1 MTGERPSTPIRFQR
15 PSFPPSEAIE
25 RYFAR
30 SRERHWYSNG
40 GPCFE
45 LLAARLQD
53 RTGCA
58 SLPVASATTGL
69 IAAVSVLR
77 RRRPSGTE
85 AIVPS
90 FTFAAAAQ
98 ALVWNGLQP
107 VFVDVDL
114 LHWHLDADALRAALA
129 ARGSAVSVVVACSS
143 FGTPPPPS
151 ALTAWESACR
161 DAGVPLLVDSAAGF
175 GAGNAHGVPVGAQ
188 GDAEVVSFHATKPFA
203 IGEGGAVFSRDPD
216 LVAEIA
222 RTANFA
228 FDGDRRP
235 QSPWGLNA
243 KLDELHAATALA
255 VLDGFDA
262 ALAVR
267 RDRGAELLAVLGDG
281 FTPQEGHQRGTFQ
294 FVPVLAADAA
304 LRDDILRR
312 AAGRV
317 ELRTYYEPLH
327 HSVAFAGAPRAGP
340 LTVTD
345 ALAARMLS
353 LPMFQDMTDAEL
365 HAIADVVSGDGGR
378 RS

>member
-1 MTGERPSTPIRFQR
+1 M
-15 PSFPPSEAIE
+15 
-25 RYFAR
+25 
-30 SRERHWYSNG
+30 
-40 GPCFE
+40 
-45 LLAARLQD
+45 
-53 RTGCA
+53 
-58 SLPVASATTGL
+58 
-69 IAAVSVLR
+69 AAVSVLR
-77 RRRPSGTE
+77 RRRPSATE

-107 VFVDVDL
+107 VFVDVDP

-129 ARGSAVSVVVACSS
+129 KRGGAVAVVVACSS
-143 FGTPPPPS
+143 FGTPPSPS
-151 ALTAWESACR
+151 TLAAWESACR

-175 GAGNAHGVPVGAQ
+175 GACNAQGVPVGAQ

-216 LVAEIA
+216 LVAEIS

-228 FDGDRRP
+228 FDRERRP
-235 QSPWGLNA
+235 QTPWGINA

-262 ALAVR
+262 ALAAR
-267 RDRGAELLAVLGDG
+267 RERAAALLAVLGPG
-281 FTPQEGHQRGTFQ
+281 LSPQEGHQQGTYQ

-312 AAGRV
+312 AASRV

-327 HSVAFAGAPRAGP
+327 QSVAFAGAPRAGP

-365 HAIADVVSGDGGR
+365 HAVVDVVS
-378 RS
+378 